1 MEECPRTSF
10 WLRSVTREKGLVTH
24 LYRKYSSRVE
34 ICHTFDIKYLLGVSI
49 SLRQVRMKKKIVIT
63 SVQPNSAAMEAGI
76 EPGDL
81 LLTVNGQQITD
92 IFDYRFLTTDSN
104 IILEI
109 GKWNGEIWE
118 VEIEKDEY
126 EDPGIEFEDPLI
138 SGAKHCTNNCLFC
151 FIDQLPKGMRKT
163 LYFKDDDSRLSFLSG
178 NYVTLTNMRRGELER
193 IVRYRM
199 TPVNVSVH
207 TTDPELRLK
216 MLGNRFAGDVLKKI
230 RILTDGGIN
239 VNAQI
244 VLCKG
249 LNDGPELDRTLKDLS
264 ALWPGMASISVV
276 PVGLTK
282 WREGLYPLEPFTADE
297 AAQILAQVGQWQKKF
312 LDEYGTRLVYL
323 ADELYIKAGVE
334 LPLYEEYEDF
344 PQIENGVGLMTQFI
358 YEFKR
363 YLDENGSIL
372 DKQWKGRPPRTVSI
386 ATGRCAAG
394 YIGQMTQML
403 EERFDG
409 LKINVY
415 AIENNFFGENV
426 TVTGLLT
433 GRDIADQ
440 LGDRTLG
447 GELLIS
453 RSMLKSGEELFLD
466 DFTVEELGSVLDI
479 KITVTENDG
488 ADFIVKV
495 LGTSC
500 REGESF
506 GETDRCDSWQA

>member
-1 MEECPRTSF
+1 M
-10 WLRSVTREKGLVTH
+10 
-24 LYRKYSSRVE
+24 
-34 ICHTFDIKYLLGVSI
+34 
-49 SLRQVRMKKKIVIT
+49 
-63 SVQPNSAAMEAGI
+63 
-76 EPGDL
+76 
-81 LLTVNGQQITD
+81 
-92 IFDYRFLTTDSN
+92 
-104 IILEI
+104 
-109 GKWNGEIWE
+109 
-118 VEIEKDEY
+118 
-126 EDPGIEFEDPLI
+126 
-138 SGAKHCTNNCLFC
+138 
-151 FIDQLPKGMRKT
+151 
-163 LYFKDDDSRLSFLSG
+163 
-178 NYVTLTNMRRGELER
+178 TLTNMRRGELER

-199 TPVNVSVH
+199 TPVTVSVH

-372 DKQWKGRPPRTVSI
+372 DKQWKAGRP
-386 ATGRCAAG
+386 
-394 YIGQMTQML
+394 
-403 EERFDG
+403 
-409 LKINVY
+409 
-415 AIENNFFGENV
+415 
-426 TVTGLLT
+426 
-433 GRDIADQ
+433 
-440 LGDRTLG
+440 
-447 GELLIS
+447 ELS
-453 RSMLKSGEELFLD
+453 
-466 DFTVEELGSVLDI
+466 
-479 KITVTENDG
+479 
-488 ADFIVKV
+488 A
-495 LGTSC
+495 
-500 REGESF
+500 
-506 GETDRCDSWQA
+506 